1 MGTSERGISIGHIQ
15 REIENQA
22 IESGLTLQAATRF
35 GAFATDALLTHL
47 ASDPCYIKTHEP
59 EKGTQRRQNLKEQDN
74 YIFVPARRDS
84 AWCHRT
90 GTF

>member
-59 EKGTQRRQNLKEQDN
+59 EKGTAAPAKLKRAGQLYLRTRQTGFRL
-74 YIFVPARRDS
+74 VP
-84 AWCHRT
+84 
-90 GTF
+90 